1 MALMREMSRPLSSS
15 IPRDSVIILD
25 HMLGC
30 NLPVGGTPASLYRL
44 VACLVY
50 FFPSRVRTKS
60 SAVCAPVGNTCFFLN
75 KCNISEFS
83 VRPTNIPWPV
93 LCHRLEGTT
102 GWVTALRRW
111 VSDPRHPVPETE
123 YYLNVSREPLFQ
135 VTALRSSVPVLF
147 PYLGL
152 TACTLIQG
160 FCNYWSENQSDN
172 PQSISH

>member
-1 MALMREMSRPLSSS
+1 LHLYHFC
-15 IPRDSVIILD
+15 IFVLNNF
-25 HMLGC
+25 GC

-83 VRPTNIPWPV
+83 VRPTNISWPV

-102 GWVTALRRW
+102 VWLPPSDAGSLTPDTRYRRQ
-111 VSDPRHPVPETE
+111 STIST
-123 YYLNVSREPLFQ
+123 SRGNHFFRLPPSEHQCLSCSPL
-135 VTALRSSVPVLF
+135 
-147 PYLGL
+147 LG
-152 TACTLIQG
+152 
-160 FCNYWSENQSDN
+160 
-172 PQSISH
+172 